1 MVLLIRC
8 SKVIYRKSLKIL
20 FRSGFYRKYNQF
32 VVRSSCK
39 KACSSNKSFYC
50 IVLGFFFDFMAL
62 QKSSAVRP
70 KKKLFA
76 WQYLESDWNV
86 SASLSQ
92 FSLFSKSGKLGLCR
106 IPLIILKVSMT
117 RKFLLRHVK
126 EFLKL

>member
-1 MVLLIRC
+1 
-8 SKVIYRKSLKIL
+8 
-20 FRSGFYRKYNQF
+20 
-32 VVRSSCK
+32 
-39 KACSSNKSFYC
+39 
-50 IVLGFFFDFMAL
+50 MAL